1 MYLVVICP
9 PFSFLIAVPLLSLAE
24 NKEALLSRMPHWK
37 HHNFRSQ
44 TIPQR
49 FIVTLCG
56 MV

>member
-9 PFSFLIAVPLLSLAE
+9 PFSFLTAVPLLSLAE